1 METGGSSFEKRF
13 QNRMRA
19 KSSDAFYFLCVEGGA
34 LWYGH
39 NTAVV
44 MHRFPHKQSEEWT
57 GNASQSAND
66 IRHPLYFQTLKLRLN
81 ICLKSLKLF
90 LK

>member
-1 METGGSSFEKRF
+1 
-13 QNRMRA
+13 MRA
-19 KSSDAFYFLCVEGGA
+19 KSSDAFYLLCAEGGA

-44 MHRFPHKQSEEWT
+44 MLRFPHKQSEEWT
-57 GNASQSAND
+57 GNACQSAND
-66 IRHPLYFQTLKLRLN
+66 IRHPLYFQTLKLRF
-81 ICLKSLKLF
+81 KYMFKKLF